1 MGDGGGGPKD
11 ESIEWGR
18 RMADLEG
25 TPRVRFGTARDFF
38 ARLGEHADRLPV
50 WVGELYL
57 ELHRGTLTTQ
67 AAVKKANR
75 KLENRLRAVEFL
87 WSCLPLE
94 GYPAARLDAIWKE
107 VLRNQFHDILPGSSI
122 AMTYEVTHR
131 EYRDALGGCE
141 SLLADAADR
150 LFVRD
155 ETAIVLC
162 NPLHGTFRGAI
173 PLPGGWDGYEVLD
186 RDGATLAVQQEV
198 DHAVARVT
206 IPPYSFATLRQGA
219 SASASDAEF
228 AHGEAGPAGTAH
240 AGTATGKSTRVN
252 AARTSGDPTPQEFV
266 LENDRVRYTL
276 AADATI
282 REAIDRGSGRPLLE
296 PGRPGNV
303 LTLYED
309 RPNNWDAWDVDLFYE
324 GAVIET
330 ARGVEAT
337 PLPGGPVRRG
347 LRFRLAIGDSEIEQI
362 VSLEVGSTRLDFDT
376 RVRWRERHRMLRVA
390 FPIAVRAESA
400 TFDIQYGFIRRP
412 THRNTLWDQARFESV
427 AHRYVDLSEA
437 THGVALLNNGKYGH
451 KVLDNVIDLNLL
463 RSPTYPDP
471 DADRGEHRFTYS
483 LYPHEGDLEGSD
495 VIERAAEL
503 NMGVLSFP
511 GYAVLDKQ
519 GAVDLDIL
527 APPVW
532 VEGDGLSMET
542 LKKAERDNSLIVRLV
557 ETRGRASEGT
567 LHATPNRY
575 TICETNLLE
584 WEDGALEPVG
594 GPIQVVLRPFE
605 IRTYRLRPT
614 EVTR

>member
-1 MGDGGGGPKD
+1 
-11 ESIEWGR
+11 
-18 RMADLEG
+18 
-25 TPRVRFGTARDFF
+25 
-38 ARLGEHADRLPV
+38 
-50 WVGELYL
+50 
-57 ELHRGTLTTQ
+57 
-67 AAVKKANR
+67 
-75 KLENRLRAVEFL
+75 
-87 WSCLPLE
+87 
-94 GYPAARLDAIWKE
+94 
-107 VLRNQFHDILPGSSI
+107 
-122 AMTYEVTHR
+122 
-131 EYRDALGGCE
+131 
-141 SLLADAADR
+141 
-150 LFVRD
+150 
-155 ETAIVLC
+155 
-162 NPLHGTFRGAI
+162 
-173 PLPGGWDGYEVLD
+173 
-186 RDGATLAVQQEV
+186 
-198 DHAVARVT
+198 VARVT
-206 IPPYSFATLRQGA
+206 VPPYSFTTLRRGA
-219 SASASDAEF
+219 SPSASGTRD
-228 AHGEAGPAGTAH
+228 AHGDAGQSGTAP
-240 AGTATGKSTRVN
+240 AETSTGKSTRAD
-252 AARTSGDPTPQEFV
+252 AARTPRNPAPQEFV

-282 REAIDRGSGRPLLE
+282 REAIETGSGRSLLE
-296 PGRPGNV
+296 AGRPGNV

-330 ARGVEAT
+330 ARGVEVT
-337 PLPGGPVRRG
+337 PLPGGSVRRG

-362 VSLEVGSTRLDFDT
+362 VTLEVGSTRLDFDT

-437 THGVALLNNGKYGH
+437 THGVALLNDCKYGH
-451 KVLDNVIDLNLL
+451 KVLDNVIDLALL

-471 DADRGEHRFTYS
+471 DADRGDHRFTYR

-503 NMGVLSFP
+503 NMGILSFP
-511 GYAVLDKQ
+511 GYAVPDKQ

-542 LKKAERDNSLIVRLV
+542 LKRAERDDSLIVRIV
-557 ETRGRASEGT
+557 ETRGRASKGT
-567 LHATPNRY
+567 LQATPNRY
-575 TICETNLLE
+575 AICETNLLE
-584 WEDGALEPVG
+584 WEDGPVEAVR
-594 GPIQVVLRPFE
+594 GPIQVTLLPFE